1 MRFVRCLPILWLGLQ
16 AQVQPPAMNAN
27 AAAAYESLLRL
38 KTTATVLHT
47 TAHPDDEDGALLTWL
62 TRGQGVRTG
71 LFTLTRGEGGANLIG
86 PELFDALGVMRT
98 EELLASDRYYGVD
111 QFFSRAIDFGF
122 SKRLDETMERW
133 GQENTL
139 RDCVRVVRLYRPD
152 VIVSRF
158 IGDTHDGHG
167 NHQAAGVLS
176 REVFK
181 AAADPARFP
190 EQLREGLRPWQ
201 VKKLYRSVRGNEGAT
216 LTIDTGVY
224 DPLLGASYRQIAARG
239 LSFQRSQG
247 AEERRAAPGPSH
259 TGVAL
264 VDSAVGDKN
273 AHETSLFDGLDTT
286 LRGLAKLAPSLNLDI
301 PLGEIEKDVA
311 HAIDEFD
318 ARDPS
323 RVIEPHIAPALRNLR
338 VVIRNVSDAP
348 IDEDA
353 KYELLFRLR
362 NKEDEFMHAGNLLA
376 GVSFKM
382 TAPTDAATPGEKFA
396 VTGTLTNRSNLKME
410 NVELGLS
417 VRGRVQFSSTP
428 GQRDLLEYNQQVKQ
442 EFDLT
447 VGEDAEYTR
456 PYWSRKDEYRDTM
469 AQVDQLQYLNLP
481 FAPPEIVGTASY
493 RVGGVRFAI
502 TEPARSGGALVK
514 IVPAMSVEVI
524 PALGVVQ
531 VTRRGSGIQVHASV
545 SSNVKGPADAKVRLE
560 LPSGWN
566 ASPVESELHF
576 THAGEVQDVDFH
588 VAASPAA
595 GKNYTIQAVVE
606 YGGKTY
612 REGYRIIA
620 HRDLETRYLYRAATA
635 ELNGIDVH
643 VAPGLKVGYVM
654 GAGDEVPEA
663 LEQIGVKAQLLS
675 AGDLATGNL
684 AQFDTIMVGIRA
696 SATRP
701 DYAAHNSRLL
711 EYVKNGGNL
720 IVEYQTEE
728 FDSIPYGPYPF
739 KLGKRPEEV
748 SEEDAKVTILEPSNP
763 TFTTPNK
770 ITAADFDG
778 WVEERGSKF
787 MAEWD
792 PQYRPL
798 IECHDRDQAPQ
809 KGGLLQAKYGK
820 GTFTYAGLA
829 FYRQLQAGVP
839 GAYRLFANLI
849 SLGKK

>member
-1 MRFVRCLPILWLGLQ
+1 MRRVRYLPLVWLAVQ
-16 AQVQPPAMNAN
+16 AQVQPPAMNSN
-27 AAAAYESLLRL
+27 VAAAYESLLRL

-47 TAHPDDEDGALLTWL
+47 TGHPDDEDGALLTWL
-62 TRGQGVRTG
+62 ARGQGVRTG

-86 PELFDALGVMRT
+86 PELFDALGVVRT

-111 QFFSRAIDFGF
+111 QFFTRAIDFGF

-133 GQENTL
+133 GQENAL

-158 IGDTHDGHG
+158 YGDARDGHG

-176 REVFK
+176 AEVFK

-224 DPLLGASYRQIAARG
+224 DPLLGASYRQIAAKG

-247 AEERRAAPGPSH
+247 AGESRATPGPSP

-264 VDSAVGDKN
+264 VESSVGDTD
-273 AHETSLFDGLDTT
+273 AHETTLFDGLDTT
-286 LRGLAKLAPSLNLDI
+286 LRGLGKLAPALNLDI

-338 VVIRNVSDAP
+338 VVIRNVSDAHL
-348 IDEDA
+348 DEDA

-376 GVSFKM
+376 GISFDM
-382 TAPTDAATPGEKFA
+382 AATTAAATPGEKFA

-410 NVELGLS
+410 SVELGLS
-417 VRGRVQFSSTP
+417 VRGRLQFSSTP
-428 GQRDLLEYNQQVKQ
+428 VQRELLEYNQQVKQ
-442 EFDLT
+442 QFDVT

-456 PYWSRKDEYRDTM
+456 PYWSRKDQYRDAM
-469 AQVDQLQYLNLP
+469 ALVDQWQYLNLP

-502 TEPARSGGALVK
+502 AEPAKSANSLVK
-514 IVPAMSVEVI
+514 IAPAISVELT
-524 PALGVVQ
+524 PALGVVP
-531 VTRRGSGIQVHASV
+531 VARRGAGIQVHASV
-545 SSNVKGPADAKVRLE
+545 RSNVKGAADAKVRLE
-560 LPSGWN
+560 LPPGWN
-566 ASPVESELHF
+566 ASPAESELHF
-576 THAGEVQDVDFH
+576 AHAGEVQDVDFH
-588 VAASPAA
+588 VAAQAAA
-595 GKNYTIQAVVE
+595 GKTYTIQAIAE

-612 REGYRIIA
+612 RDGYRVIA
-620 HRDLETRYLYRAATA
+620 HRDLETRYLYRPAAA
-635 ELNGIDVH
+635 EMTGVDVH

-654 GAGDEVPEA
+654 GAGDEVPDA
-663 LEQIGVKAQLLS
+663 LEQIGVKAQMLTAS
-675 AGDLATGNL
+675 DLATGNL
-684 AQFDTIMVGIRA
+684 AQFDTIIAGIRA
-696 SATRP
+696 LATRP
-701 DYAAHNSRLL
+701 DYAHNSRLL
-711 EYVKNGGNL
+711 DYVKNGGNL

-763 TFTTPNK
+763 VFTTPNK

-787 MAEWD
+787 MADWD

-798 IECHDRDQAPQ
+798 VECHDRDQAPQ
-809 KGGLLQAKYGK
+809 KGGLLQARYGK
-820 GTFTYAGLA
+820 GTFTYAALA
-829 FYRQLQAGVP
+829 FYRQLPAGVP

>member
-1 MRFVRCLPILWLGLQ
+1 MRSVRYLPIVWLGLQ
-16 AQVQPPAMNAN
+16 AQVQPPAMNSN

-38 KTTATVLHT
+38 RTTATVLHT

-62 TRGQGVRTG
+62 ARGQGVRTG

-86 PELFDALGVMRT
+86 PELFDALGLVRT

-133 GQENTL
+133 GSENVL

-158 IGDTHDGHG
+158 YGDARDGHG

-176 REVFK
+176 TEVFK

-201 VKKLYRSVRGNEGAT
+201 VKKLYRPVRGNDAAT
-216 LTIDTGVY
+216 VTIDSGVY
-224 DPLLGASYRQIAARG
+224 DPMLGASYRQTAAKG

-247 AEERRAAPGPSH
+247 AGERRAAPGPSPS
-259 TGVAL
+259 GFAL
-264 VDSAVGDKN
+264 AESALGDKA
-273 AHETSLFDGLDTT
+273 AHEASLFDGLDTT
-286 LRGLAKLAPSLNLDI
+286 LRGLGKLAPALNLDI

-311 HAIDEFD
+311 RAIDEFD

-338 VVIRNVSDAP
+338 VVIRNVSDAQ

-376 GVSFKM
+376 GVSFEM
-382 TAPTDAATPGEKFA
+382 SATAAAATPGEKFA

-410 NVELGLS
+410 NVELGFS

-428 GQRDLLEYNQQVKQ
+428 GQRELLGYNEQVKQ
-442 EFDLT
+442 EFDVT

-456 PYWSRKDEYRDTM
+456 PYWSRKNEYRDTM
-469 AQVDQLQYLNLP
+469 AQIDQAQYLNLP
-481 FAPPEIVGTASY
+481 FAPPEMAGTAMY
-493 RVGGVRFAI
+493 RVGGVRFSVA
-502 TEPARSGGALVK
+502 EPAKSGGSLVT
-514 IVPAMSVEVI
+514 IVPAMSVEVT
-524 PALGVVQ
+524 PALGVIPV
-531 VTRRGSGIQVHASV
+531 VRRGSSVQVHASV
-545 SSNVKGPADAKVRLE
+545 MSNVKGAADAKVRLE
-560 LPSGWN
+560 LPAGWN

-576 THAGEVQDVDFH
+576 THAGEVQSVEFH
-588 VAASPAA
+588 VAAQAA
-595 GKNYTIQAVVE
+595 AAKSYTIQAIAE

-612 REGYRIIA
+612 REGYRTIA
-620 HRDLETRYLYRAATA
+620 HRDLETRYLYRPAAE
-635 ELNGIDVH
+635 ELTGIDVRT
-643 VAPGLKVGYVM
+643 APGLKVGYIM

-663 LEQIGVKAQLLS
+663 MEQIGVKPQMLTA
-675 AGDLATGNL
+675 ADLASGSL
-684 AQFDTIMVGIRA
+684 VQFDTIVVGARA
-696 SATRP
+696 AATRS
-701 DYAAHNSRLL
+701 DYTAHNSRLL
-711 EYVKNGGNL
+711 DYVKNGGNL

-748 SEEDAKVTILEPSNP
+748 SEEDAKVTILDPSNP
-763 TFTTPNK
+763 VFSTPNK
-770 ITAADFDG
+770 ITAADFEG

-787 MAEWD
+787 MTEWD
-792 PQYRPL
+792 AQYRPL

-829 FYRQLQAGVP
+829 FYRQLPAGVP